1 MPTTT
6 PTRAP
11 TLRLG
16 KWIHAALLLFH
27 AATPTL
33 CDSLF
38 LLNAVPQNVND
49 FYQELRERA
58 APCPHSL
65 AGGFYNIDNGTNT
78 TSYCAND
85 PHRPS
90 IIYLSGVNGTLSNM
104 DIDCDGVQGGSQ
116 DDGRCSL
123 GRSPDYQD
131 ATAFQDIV
139 QSYGVGISD
148 LNTYIHPYVVFG
160 NSGSKPGWKT
170 FDPTDYGVKP
180 LSVMAVVCPG
190 NKMVYGIWGDTNGDD
205 GDKPMVGEVSIAL
218 ATACWGKNMTGDNG
232 YDGMDLLYVAFTGI
246 DAVPGKDGADWA
258 AKDYDT
264 FERSI
269 QPLGNKL
276 VQRITAGAGGRRVT
290 SSWAVAG
297 GVLAGGLWLAL

>member
-1 MPTTT
+1 MSPAT
-6 PTRAP
+6 PIREP
-11 TLRLG
+11 TLRLCR
-16 KWIHAALLLFH
+16 WTYAALLLFC
-27 AATPTL
+27 AAFPARG
-33 CDSLF
+33 DSSF
-38 LLNAVPQNVND
+38 LVNTVPQNLDN
-49 FYQELRERA
+49 FYHDLRERVA
-58 APCPHSL
+58 SCQHNL
-65 AGGFYNIDNGTNT
+65 AGGFYSVDNGTNT
-78 TSYCAND
+78 TSYCTND

-90 IIYLSGVNGTLSNM
+90 IIYLSGGNGTLSNM

-131 ATAFQDIV
+131 ATAFRDVI
-139 QSYGVGISD
+139 QSYNVGISD
-148 LNTYIHPYVVFG
+148 LNTYVHPYVVFG
-160 NSGSKPGWKT
+160 NSGSKPGWRT
-170 FDPTDYGVKP
+170 FDPTEYGVRP

-232 YDGMDLLYVAFTGI
+232 YDGMDVLYVAFTGK
-246 DAVPGKDGADWA
+246 DAVPGKNGADWA

-269 QPLGNKL
+269 QGLGDKL
-276 VQRITAGAGGRRVT
+276 VQRMRAGAGGRKVT
-290 SSWAVAG
+290 SSWVVAG
-297 GVLAGGLWLAL
+297 GVFAGGLWLAL